1 MEIAVAN
8 KGVEIRSLKVDG
20 REYMWNG
27 DSKYWGRV
35 SPILFPIV
43 GKLKDDTLRINGNSF
58 SMKQHGF
65 ARDAEFEPI
74 NINRSDFEFSS
85 IVSVNNNQDP
95 LNFKLSSQS
104 SIFENYPYSYE
115 LSVTYHLTN
124 KSLHAKW
131 EVKNVGQ
138 NDMYFQ
144 IGAHP
149 AFILPNYSVDDEIH
163 GYLQCFDSENKIVNP
178 IVNTHLID
186 GLRHRCDSEIKLS
199 DFIPIT
205 NTTFF
210 DDAILIEN
218 SQVQKIILFDKDRKP
233 VLSVSCPQ
241 AEAFG
246 VWAPNKEGCP
256 FVCIEPWCGISDS
269 NDFSGDISEREYIH
283 RLMSGGRFLFC
294 YEIEIL
300 NAII

>member
-1 MEIAVAN
+1 MEITVAN
-8 KGVEIRSLKVDG
+8 KGAEIRSLKVDG
-20 REYMWNG
+20 RKYMWNG
-27 DSKYWGRV
+27 DSKYWGRI

-65 ARDAEFEPI
+65 ARDAEFISQLSNNKQFPLVY
-74 NINRSDFEFSS
+74 RM
-85 IVSVNNNQDP
+85 VNNE
-95 LNFKLSSQS
+95 SYS
-104 SIFENYPYSYE
+104 ENYPYNCE
-115 LSVTYHLTN
+115 LSVAYHLQD
-124 KSLHAKW
+124 KSLVASW

-149 AFILPNYSVDDEIH
+149 AFMLPNYSVDDEIH

-205 NTTFF
+205 NTTFSG
-210 DDAILIEN
+210 DAILIEN
-218 SQVQKIILFDKDRKP
+218 SQVQKIILFDKDKKP

-269 NDFSGDISEREYIH
+269 NDFGGDISEREYIH
-283 RLMSGGRFLFC
+283 RLMYGGSYLFS
-294 YEIEIL
+294 YQIDIL
-300 NAII
+300 

>member
-1 MEIAVAN
+1 MEITVAN
-8 KGVEIRSLKVDG
+8 KGAEIRSLKVDG

-65 ARDAEFEPI
+65 ARDAEFISQLTNNKQFPLVY
-74 NINRSDFEFSS
+74 RM
-85 IVSVNNNQDP
+85 VNNE
-95 LNFKLSSQS
+95 SYS
-104 SIFENYPYSYE
+104 ENYPYNYE
-115 LSVTYHLTN
+115 LSVAYHLQEKTLTAN
-124 KSLHAKW
+124 W
-131 EVKNVGQ
+131 EVKNVGTT
-138 NDMYFQ
+138 DMYFQ

-149 AFILPNYSVDDEIH
+149 AFMLPNYSVDDEIH

-205 NTTFF
+205 NTTFSG
-210 DDAILIEN
+210 DAILIEN
-218 SQVQKIILFDKDRKP
+218 SQVQKIILFDKDKKP
-233 VLSVSCPQ
+233 VLSVNCPQ

-269 NDFSGDISEREYIH
+269 DDFGGDISEREYIH
-283 RLMSGGRFLFC
+283 RLVSGGGYLFS
-294 YEIEIL
+294 YKIDIL
-300 NAII
+300 

>member
-1 MEIAVAN
+1 MEITVAN
-8 KGVEIRSLKVDG
+8 KGAEIRSLKVDG

-65 ARDAEFEPI
+65 ARDAEFISQLSNNKQFPLVY
-74 NINRSDFEFSS
+74 RM
-85 IVSVNNNQDP
+85 VNNE
-95 LNFKLSSQS
+95 SYS
-104 SIFENYPYSYE
+104 ENYPYNCE
-115 LSVTYHLTN
+115 LSVAYHLQD
-124 KSLHAKW
+124 KSLVANW

-149 AFILPNYSVDDEIH
+149 AFMLPNYSVDDEIH

-205 NTTFF
+205 NTTFSG
-210 DDAILIEN
+210 DAILIEN
-218 SQVQKIILFDKDRKP
+218 SQVQKIILFDKDKKP

-246 VWAPNKEGCP
+246 VWAPNKEGCS

-269 NDFSGDISEREYIH
+269 NDFGGDISEREYIH

>member
-1 MEIAVAN
+1 MEITVAN
-8 KGVEIRSLKVDG
+8 KGAEIRSLKVDG

-65 ARDAEFEPI
+65 ARDTEFISQLSNNKQFPLVY
-74 NINRSDFEFSS
+74 RM
-85 IVSVNNNQDP
+85 VNNE
-95 LNFKLSSQS
+95 SYS
-104 SIFENYPYSYE
+104 ENYPYNYE
-115 LSVTYHLTN
+115 LSVAYHLQD
-124 KSLHAKW
+124 KSLVASW
-131 EVKNVGQ
+131 EVKNVGTT
-138 NDMYFQ
+138 DMYFQ

-149 AFILPNYSVDDEIH
+149 AFMLPNYRVDDEIH

-205 NTTFF
+205 NTAFS
-210 DDAILIEN
+210 DDAILIED
-218 SQVQKIILFDKDRKP
+218 SQVQKIILFDKDKKP

-269 NDFSGDISEREYIH
+269 NDFGGDILEREYIH
-283 RLMSGGRFLFC
+283 RLMSGGSYLFS
-294 YEIEIL
+294 YQIDIL
-300 NAII
+300 

>member
-1 MEIAVAN
+1 MEITVAN
-8 KGVEIRSLKVDG
+8 KGAEIRSLKVDG

-27 DSKYWGRV
+27 DSNYWGRV

-65 ARDAEFEPI
+65 ARDAEFISQLSNNKQFPLVY
-74 NINRSDFEFSS
+74 RM
-85 IVSVNNNQDP
+85 VNNE
-95 LNFKLSSQS
+95 SYS
-104 SIFENYPYSYE
+104 ENYPYNYE
-115 LSVTYHLTN
+115 LSVAYHLQD
-124 KSLHAKW
+124 KSLVASW
-131 EVKNVGQ
+131 EVKNVGTT
-138 NDMYFQ
+138 DMYFQ

-149 AFILPNYSVDDEIH
+149 AFMLPNYNVDDEIH

-205 NTTFF
+205 NTTFSG
-210 DDAILIEN
+210 DAILIEN
-218 SQVQKIILFDKDRKP
+218 SQVQKIILFDKDKKP
-233 VLSVSCPQ
+233 VLSISCPQ

-269 NDFSGDISEREYIH
+269 NDFCGDISEREYIH

>member
-1 MEIAVAN
+1 MEITVAN
-8 KGVEIRSLKVDG
+8 KGAEIRSLKVDG

-65 ARDAEFEPI
+65 ARDAEFISQLTNNKQFPLVYRMI
-74 NINRSDFEFSS
+74 NNESYS
-85 IVSVNNNQDP
+85 
-95 LNFKLSSQS
+95 
-104 SIFENYPYSYE
+104 ENYPYNCE
-115 LSVTYHLTN
+115 LSVAYHLQD
-124 KSLHAKW
+124 KSLVASW

-205 NTTFF
+205 NTTFSG
-210 DDAILIEN
+210 DAILIEN
-218 SQVQKIILFDKDRKP
+218 SQVQKIILFDKDKKP

>member
-1 MEIAVAN
+1 MEITVAN
-8 KGVEIRSLKVDG
+8 KGAEIRSLKVDE

-65 ARDAEFEPI
+65 ARDAEFISQLSNNKQFPLVY
-74 NINRSDFEFSS
+74 RM
-85 IVSVNNNQDP
+85 VNNE
-95 LNFKLSSQS
+95 SYS
-104 SIFENYPYSYE
+104 ENYPYNCE
-115 LSVTYHLTN
+115 LSVAYHLQD
-124 KSLHAKW
+124 KSLVASW

-149 AFILPNYSVDDEIH
+149 AFVLPNYSVDDEIH

-205 NTTFF
+205 NTTFS

-218 SQVQKIILFDKDRKP
+218 SQVQKIILFDKDKKP

-269 NDFSGDISEREYIH
+269 NDFGGDISEREYIH